1 MPTEIAHE
9 KHLVVLDMD
18 STFIKDEVIDLLAT
32 RAGVGV
38 QVAAITERSMR
49 GELDF
54 RESLRDRVALLAGL
68 DSDCIADVRSAI
80 RLSDGAREL
89 VSSLHAVGSQI
100 AIVSGGFLNVIS
112 PLLDELAV
120 DFYLANTLEVI
131 EGRLTGRTT
140 GEVIDKEAKANFLIQ
155 TAEKL
160 GLPLEKTVAVGD
172 GANDLAMMAV
182 AGLSV
187 AFNAKPVVQAAAKRV
202 IEDGNLLHILEF
214 LNLPQIS

>member
-68 DSDCIADVRSAI
+68 DGDCITDVRSAI

-112 PLLDELAV
+112 PLLDELAI
-120 DFYLANTLEVI
+120 DFYVANTLEVI
-131 EGRLTGRTT
+131 EGRLTGKTT

>member
-1 MPTEIAHE
+1 MPTETAHE

-18 STFIKDEVIDLLAT
+18 STFIKDEVIDLLAD

-89 VSSLHAVGSQI
+89 VSSLHAVGSHI

-112 PLLDELAV
+112 PLLDELAI

-131 EGRLTGRTT
+131 EGRLTGKTT
-140 GEVIDKEAKANFLIQ
+140 GAVIDKEAKANFLIQ

>member
-1 MPTEIAHE
+1 MLTETAHE

-18 STFIKDEVIDLLAT
+18 STFIKDEVIDLLAD

-54 RESLRDRVALLAGL
+54 RESLRDRVALLTGL
-68 DSDCIADVRSAI
+68 DSGCIADVRSAI

-89 VSSLHAVGSQI
+89 VSSLHAVGSHI

-112 PLLDELAV
+112 PLLDELAI

-131 EGRLTGRTT
+131 EGRLTGKTT
-140 GEVIDKEAKANFLIQ
+140 GAIIDKEAKANFLIQ

-160 GLPLEKTVAVGD
+160 GLPLDKTVAVGD

-187 AFNAKPVVQAAAKRV
+187 AFNAKPVVQTAAKRV

>member
-18 STFIKDEVIDLLAT
+18 STFIKDEVIDLLAD

-54 RESLRDRVALLAGL
+54 RESLRDRVALLTGL
-68 DSDCIADVRSAI
+68 DSGCIADVRSAI

-89 VSSLHAVGSQI
+89 VSSLHAVGSHI

-112 PLLDELAV
+112 PLLDELAI

-131 EGRLTGRTT
+131 EGRLTGKTT
-140 GEVIDKEAKANFLIQ
+140 GAIIDKEAKANFLIQ

-160 GLPLEKTVAVGD
+160 GLPLDKTVAVGD

-187 AFNAKPVVQAAAKRV
+187 AFNAKPVVQTAAKRV